1 MSLRLARAG
10 EAPLLAALV
19 ERAYAHYVP
28 VIGRR
33 PAPMDDD
40 YERRVANQQAWVL
53 ERDGA
58 IIGLVVLEDAEDH
71 LWLDNIA
78 VDPTLGRQGLG
89 RFLMGFV
96 FSEAERRGVGE
107 VRLLTNEKMVRNI
120 GIYQQ
125 LGFSEY
131 DRREEKGLR
140 RVYMRAPLGTLKA
153 AV

>member
-1 MSLRLARAG
+1 MSLRLARPG

-78 VDPTLGRQGLG
+78 VDPALGRQGLG
-89 RFLMGFV
+89 RFLMDFV

-120 GIYQQ
+120 GIYQK

-131 DRREEKGLR
+131 ERREEKGLR
-140 RVYMRAPLGTLKA
+140 RVYMRAPLGTR
-153 AV
+153 

>member
-1 MSLRLARAG
+1 MSLRLARPG

-78 VDPTLGRQGLG
+78 VDPALGRQGLG

-96 FSEAERRGVGE
+96 FSEAKRRGVEE

-140 RVYMRAPLGTLKA
+140 RVYMRAPLGTR
-153 AV
+153 